1 MCNLFEWFLPCGTL
15 PGGVSGTVVDV
26 KIILKHALETLSS
39 SIVLIHNHP
48 SGNPSPSNQDIEITR
63 KVKEAS
69 RLMDISLFDHLII
82 GQDSYF
88 SFSDEGL
95 L

>member
-1 MCNLFEWFLPCGTL
+1 
-15 PGGVSGTVVDV
+15 V
-26 KIILKHALETLSS
+26 KIILKQALDTLSS
-39 SIVLIHNHP
+39 CIVLIHNHP
-48 SGNPSPSNQDIEITR
+48 SGNPYPSQEDVSITR

-69 RLMDISLFDHLII
+69 RLMDISLFDHIII

-95 L
+95 M